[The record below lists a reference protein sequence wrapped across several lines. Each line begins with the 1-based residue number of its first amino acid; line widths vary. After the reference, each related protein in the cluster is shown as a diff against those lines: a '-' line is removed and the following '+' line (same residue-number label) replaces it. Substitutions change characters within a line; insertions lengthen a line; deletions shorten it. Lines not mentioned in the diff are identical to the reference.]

1 MPIAADPTLPQ
12 AQHDRMLGIVAV
24 IAQQPGIGTE
34 ELADA
39 LADQAG
45 KRWGKATL
53 FADLKRLKSAG
64 ILADQRHRKG
74 YFLTGPTVAPE
85 DMRAL
90 MNGLRIQAEDLEN
103 PIAKRLYEQQLARFA
118 RTRDDEAY
126 FGYPV
131 EALGNRPVT
140 RGAGGELAQAM
151 EALRDPILR
160 GQRVR
165 VRLVRDNWHKHKGP
179 RNHDV
184 FPLQFVF
191 HDVAWYLLCENAE
204 TRQFFTLRLDRLSP
218 VVTPIGKSA
227 RGARLQA
234 ERLELAKGLMAQSWG
249 ICLPPHD
256 AEGALAAPLVTA
268 RVWFHPDK
276 SGFIEEANR
285 RHPAQAVTRRPDGAI
300 FEVALPD
307 HPSVWLFF
315 KVWVLGWGAAAE
327 VLEPAALRQAI
338 ADELAEQHQRYQR
351 PLS

>member
-1 MPIAADPTLPQ
+1 MPMITEPVLPQ
-12 AQHDRMLGIVAV
+12 AQHDRMLAIVSM
-24 IAQQPGIGTE
+24 IAQHPGIGTA

-39 LADQAG
+39 LAEATG
-45 KRWGKATL
+45 KRWANATVYT
-53 FADLKRLKSAG
+53 DLKRLKAAG
-64 ILADQRHRKG
+64 LLADQRHRKG
-74 YFLTGPTVAPE
+74 YFLTGPTVAHE

-103 PIAKRLYEQQLARFA
+103 PIAQRLYDQHLERFA
-118 RTRDDEAY
+118 RTREDQAY

-131 EALGNRPVT
+131 EALQNRPVT
-140 RGAGGELAQAM
+140 RTTNGDLAQVM

-160 GQRVR
+160 GQKVR

-191 HDVAWYLLCENAE
+191 HDVAWYLLCESAE
-204 TRQFFTLRLDRLSP
+204 TGTFFTLRLDRLSP
-218 VVTPIGKSA
+218 VVTAIGRTA
-227 RGARLQA
+227 RGAREQA
-234 ERLELAKGLMAQSWG
+234 DRLALAKGLMARSWG
-249 ICLPPHD
+249 ICIPPHD
-256 AEGALAAPLVTA
+256 AEGALTAPLVTA

-276 SGFIEEANR
+276 GGFIEEANR
-285 RHPAQAVTRRPDGAI
+285 RHPAQGVTRRKDGVI

-327 VLEPAALRQAI
+327 VLEPPALRA
-338 ADELAEQHQRYQR
+338 AVAAELTELLQRYEA
-351 PLS
+351 P